1 MNKVFLISLFTF
13 QLSLFAKA
21 QESGTDTVD
30 LLKEVVVTGFKPGN
44 PHYTSLNIEPYSLVQ
59 MNEKAP
65 LNLSDA
71 LAKLPGI
78 SQLTTGNAISKPVIR
93 GMFGNRVLALLSGL
107 RFDNQQWQDEHGL
120 GLSQIGISRVE
131 VIKGPASLLYGT
143 DAVGGVINIVEEKP
157 TKQGIRFDAGTQF
170 YSNSLGSLTDA
181 GLGKRNGNQWWRLRG
196 GYENHADYSDGNGNR
211 VLNSRNRGYYVKAGF
226 GFEKRKWQMDNSY
239 NFSYNQYGFIIEG
252 LDEFFAPDKRWSR
265 SLAGPH
271 HNVMLN
277 LLNSQNTFFLKKS
290 LLKINAGVQSNLRA
304 EDEGGGQI
312 SLKMHLLSGLENLRW
327 EKNLNSTTTFIANQQ
342 FTYTNNTNYGGRI
355 IVPDANLIENNASGY
370 FKFNLKKIIFET
382 GLGVNQKYIQTKETG
397 TLNTPGAEIQPFTR
411 NKFTGNVMAGFA
423 YNPKEGLT
431 LKTNISTGTRAPNLA
446 ELSSNGLH
454 EGVYRYEIGD
464 PTMKN
469 EQNLNT
475 DIMFELD
482 KESFF
487 FSGSAYYN
495 HFFGYIWLSPT
506 SEKFFGYPVYRYKQQ
521 DANLYGSE
529 IVAILKPA
537 SLKHWQ
543 WKEVFAFTNGKLKDS
558 GYLPFI
564 APAKL
569 SSSIRFETTTKKG
582 INIFA
587 EPEVVYNAVQNN
599 PAQFE
604 TATPSYTLIN
614 FSSGVELPAANGN
627 WRIGFNI
634 NNLTGKQYFDHL
646 SRLKYLGLYNEGINF
661 IVSARKEIKW

>member
-1 MNKVFLISLFTF
+1 MKISLAILF
-13 QLSLFAKA
+13 LSLSLVVYA
-21 QESGTDTVD
+21 QDSSPAGNDSADV
-30 LLKEVVVTGFKPGN
+30 LQEVVVTGFKPGN
-44 PHYTSLNIEPYSLVQ
+44 PHYTSLNIEPYSLLKI
-59 MNEKAP
+59 NEKAP
-65 LNLSDA
+65 FNLSDA

-157 TKQGIRFDAGTQF
+157 TQQGLKVDAGTQL
-170 YSNSLGSLTDA
+170 YSNTLGSLSDA
-181 GLGKRNGNQWWRLRG
+181 GLSKRNGNHWWRLRG
-196 GYENHADYSDGNGNR
+196 GYENNADYTDGGGKR
-211 VLNSRNRGYYVKAGF
+211 VLNSRNRGYYLKAGF
-226 GFEKRKWQMDNSY
+226 GFEKKKWMMDNSY

-252 LDEFFAPDKRWSR
+252 LNDFFAPDKRWSR
-265 SLAGPH
+265 SMAGPH

-277 LLNSQNTFFLKKS
+277 LFNSQNTFFLKKS
-290 LLKINAGVQSNLRA
+290 LLKINAGIQSNLRA

-312 SLKMHLLSGLENLRW
+312 SLKMHLLSGLENLKW
-327 EKNLNSTTTFIANQQ
+327 EKSLSNTTTFIANQQ

-355 IVPDANLIENNASGY
+355 IVPDADMIENNASGY
-370 FKFNLKKIIFET
+370 FKFSLHKIVVET
-382 GLGVNQKYIQTKETG
+382 GLGINQKYIQTKQTG
-397 TLNTPGAEIQPFTR
+397 TLNTPDQQVQPFTR

-423 YNPKEGLT
+423 YNPQEGLT

-464 PTMKN
+464 PTMSN
-469 EQNLNT
+469 EQNLNA
-475 DIMFELD
+475 DMMIEID

-487 FSGSAYYN
+487 FSGSVYYN
-495 HFFGYIWLSPT
+495 HFFNYIYLAPT
-506 SEKFFGYPVYRYKQQ
+506 TETFFGYPVYRYKQQ
-521 DANLYGSE
+521 DANLSGTE
-529 IVAILKPA
+529 LMMIVKPQ
-537 SLKHWQ
+537 SLKHLQ
-543 WKEVFAFTNGKLKDS
+543 WKEVFSLTNGELAND

-569 SSSIRFETTTKKG
+569 ASSIRFDKQLKKG
-582 INIFA
+582 ISFFA
-587 EPEVVYNAVQNN
+587 EPEFIFVAAQNK

-604 TATPSYTLIN
+604 TVTARYSLLN
-614 FSSGVELPAANGN
+614 FSSGLEIPATKGN
-627 WRIGFNI
+627 WKFNI
-634 NNLTGKQYFDHL
+634 NVNNITDAQYFDHL

-661 IVSARKEIKW
+661 AVSVRKQIR